1 MIHKL
6 LNSYMDASMVADSGE
21 VTALMYARRCMYGS
35 DVVADGEIRLSQS
48 CLATLRNINSGKT
61 IIACMNYQIYL

>member
-1 MIHKL
+1 
-6 LNSYMDASMVADSGE
+6 MDASIVADSGE
-21 VTALMYARRCMYGS
+21 VTALVMYARRCMYGS
-35 DVVADGEIRLSQS
+35 DVVADGEIQLSQS

>member
-21 VTALMYARRCMYGS
+21 VTVLMYTG
-35 DVVADGEIRLSQS
+35 
-48 CLATLRNINSGKT
+48 
-61 IIACMNYQIYL
+61 ACMGSV